1 MTAARDLSPPLSPAN
16 QKLFDEMKFY
26 VMSSLSLSDPEAM
39 QVLGE
44 LGEHLA
50 EAEARGRSF
59 EEVFGM
65 DPKAYCEELIR
76 ELPRRSPVSQFQ
88 FYVLVFLLLLPLY
101 VVRQGFSGRIV
112 FDLYE
117 MCSYIG
123 VSFFLFLFAWASLRL
138 TAFKN
143 RRTMHI
149 IFYVNS
155 LLTIGV
161 YILLILANRY
171 LLPAGPSLT
180 LDGLPAYALSAVC
193 ALIFLYYLLGPLL
206 SAKKEGKA
214 AKN

>member
-1 MTAARDLSPPLSPAN
+1 MTADRDTSPPLSPAN
-16 QKLFDEMKFY
+16 RKVFDEMRFY
-26 VMSSLSLSDPEAM
+26 VMSSLSLSEPEAM

-76 ELPRRSPVSQFQ
+76 ELPRRSPASRFR
-88 FYVLVFLLLLPLY
+88 FYALVFLSLFLVFVLK
-101 VVRQGFSGRIV
+101 QGFVGRIV

-117 MCSYIG
+117 LLSYIG
-123 VSFFLFLFAWASLRL
+123 VSFILFLVTWAFLRR
-138 TAFKN
+138 TAFQN
-143 RRTMHI
+143 RRTTHL
-149 IFYVNS
+149 IFYVDAILS
-155 LLTIGV
+155 IGIYV
-161 YILLILANRY
+161 LLILANRY
-171 LLPAGPSLT
+171 LMPAGPSFALE
-180 LDGLPAYALSAVC
+180 GLPAYALSAAC

-206 SAKKEGKA
+206 SAKKAGKA